1 MVVARLSEA
10 TEDYLKAVWALSTYD
25 RVTTTALASE
35 LGVSAASATAMLKK
49 LARLGLVDHTPYRGV
64 VLTTAGERVAVE
76 VVRHHRLIERYLVEA
91 LGVPWD
97 EVHDEAERWEH
108 VLSEELEQRMD
119 EALGFPATDP
129 HGAPIP
135 AHDGEVAER
144 ASLRLADLQ
153 AGQRAVVAEVSD
165 DDPELLRYLGT
176 FGLYPGTEVEVV
188 DAAPF
193 DGPVTFRTGGDS
205 HAVGREA
212 ARHVR
217 VREVRAG

>member
-1 MVVARLSEA
+1 MARLSIA
-10 TEDYLKAVWALSTYD
+10 TEDYLKAVWALSAHG

-49 LARLGLVDHTPYRGV
+49 LARLGLVDHAPYHGV
-64 VLTTAGERVAVE
+64 ALTAAGERVAVE
-76 VVRHHRLIERYLVEA
+76 VVRHHRLIESFLVEA

-97 EVHDEAERWEH
+97 EVHEEAEHWEH
-108 VLSEELEQRMD
+108 VLSEQLERRMD
-119 EALGFPATDP
+119 EALGHPTTDP

-135 AHDGEVAER
+135 AQDGEVAER
-144 ASLRLADLQ
+144 ASVRLAELE
-153 AGQRAVVAEVSD
+153 AGQRAIVAEVSD
-165 DDPELLRYLGT
+165 DDPELLRYLGG
-176 FGLYPGTEVEVV
+176 FGLYPGTEIEVV

-193 DGPVTFRTGGDS
+193 EGPLTFRAAGGS

-217 VREVRAG
+217 VREVRAA